1 VIRATNA
8 AVSLR
13 KSDPDRSASRFAA
26 DVAFYLNQTPRQL
39 PSRYLYDALGSSLFD
54 AICLLPWYRITRAE
68 TGILAR
74 HGADILAAVQPLARI
89 VELGSGNGEKLA
101 ILLGTRRRNRT
112 PLGVHLVDLSRAA
125 LETAAHAVGAFPGVT
140 VVAHHATYEDGLDAA
155 VRSTRLRAS
164 SFVGVSP
171 KRFARRRTLALFL
184 GSNIGNFDPPAAEAL
199 LRQIA
204 ASLGPGD
211 AFLLGADLVKPERD
225 LRLAYDDPLGV
236 TAAFNL
242 NLLVRINR
250 ELGADFDIGSFRH
263 RAVWNAERS
272 RVEMHLVS
280 LRPQR
285 IRVPAAGVDVTLRA
299 GETIWTESSYKYRAP
314 EVLDTLERCGFRR
327 RAQWMD
333 GEARFA
339 VTLADRA

>member
-1 VIRATNA
+1 MVRAASA

-13 KSDPDRSASRFAA
+13 ASDPERSASRFAA

-54 AICLLPWYRITRAE
+54 AICHLPWYRITRAE
-68 TGILAR
+68 TGMLAR
-74 HGADILAAVQPLARI
+74 HGSDILAAVHPLARI

-101 ILLGTRRRNRT
+101 VLLETRRRTRT
-112 PLGVHLVDLSRAA
+112 PLQVHLVDLSRAA

-155 VRSTRLRAS
+155 VRSAQTGSQGA
-164 SFVGVSP
+164 GSP
-171 KRFARRRTLALFL
+171 KRVARRRTLALFL

-199 LRQIA
+199 LRQVA
-204 ASLGPGD
+204 ASLAPAD

-225 LRLAYDDPLGV
+225 LLLAYDDPLGV
-236 TAAFNL
+236 TAAFNM

-263 RAVWNAERS
+263 RAVWNAARS

-285 IRVPAAGVDVTLRA
+285 VRVPAAGVDLTLRA

-314 EVLDTLERCGFRR
+314 EVLRTLERCGFRR
-327 RAQWMD
+327 RVQWVD
-333 GEARFA
+333 DDARFA
-339 VTLADRA
+339 VTLVDRA